1 MRLLFA
7 VLCILPNLAWTE
19 GERTG
24 DFDYYVAALSWSPN
38 WCALEGEAKN
48 SPQCDQDFGWV
59 LHGLWPQYERGWPS
73 YCPTVEANP
82 TRKMTSD
89 MADIMGTSGLAWHQW
104 NKHGVCT
111 GLSAPAYYDLSR
123 RAYESI
129 NRPAVFRKLPR
140 DVEIPASLIE
150 EAFLKDNPRIHP
162 DGFTVTCRAGMIQ
175 EVRVCLDKDLN
186 PRRCGRDVIK
196 DCTLKDAGFEA
207 ID

>member
-1 MRLLFA
+1 MRVLIALLCF
-7 VLCILPNLAWTE
+7 LPALGLAK
-19 GERTG
+19 GERAG

-73 YCPTVEANP
+73 YCPTTERNP
-82 TRKMTSD
+82 SHAMTAD

-111 GLSAPAYYDLSR
+111 GLSASAYFDLSR
-123 RAYESI
+123 EAYGQI
-129 NRPAVFRKLPR
+129 NRPDVFRKLPR
-140 DVEIPASLIE
+140 DIHIPASVIE
-150 EAFLKDNPRIHP
+150 EAFLKENPAIAP
-162 DGFTVTCRAGMIQ
+162 DGFTVTCKAGMIQ
-175 EVRVCLDKDLN
+175 EVRVCLDKDLS

-196 DCTLKDAGFEA
+196 DCTLKDAVFEA